1 MVLNDPVEPYASEE
15 PFNPPTSSP
24 DPYSYPDKLSELNAA
39 LGYTVDTSALPSPMP
54 ILGALF
60 GNGKN
65 RLEWE
70 LPHRFAEVS
79 LNMNRKLT
87 PDEVNALA
95 YHWAKANA
103 ISSWGPPIGVLAGLY
118 RANATRTEFRHPL
131 TGPMKSENGWFN
143 GERIRILG
151 KEILRGPPARALLHG
166 FRTANYVFL
175 NSMVFGLLVTTYA
188 ATVLVVGESRDPRL
202 KDISGRRRY
211 KRLAVEGPQAP
222 RGSLPRKDASPSSS
236 SAAAAAAAAAPAEE
250 HDGFFSDDT
259 QFGITYDADNNQT
272 NNNNTNTNTANE
284 SKTPAR
290 PSRNAPQRP
299 PVVRT
304 PRPYTPPAST
314 SKTMSDQM
322 ASSSAS
328 SSSSPPDDFPFSP
341 ADPAPSAWERI
352 RREAESGESAWP
364 ARKE

>member
-1 MVLNDPVEPYASEE
+1 MVLNDPVEPFASEE
-15 PFNPPTSSP
+15 PYDPPTSSP
-24 DPYSYPDKLSELNAA
+24 DPYSYPDKLSELKAA
-39 LGYTVDTSALPSPMP
+39 LGYTVDMSALPSPMP
-54 ILGALF
+54 ILGPLF
-60 GNGKN
+60 GNGKS

-70 LPHRFAEVS
+70 LPQRFAEVT

-131 TGPMKSENGWFN
+131 TGPLKSENGWFN

-151 KEILRGPPARALLHG
+151 KEILRGPPARALVHG

-175 NSMVFGLLVTTYA
+175 NSMVFGLFVTTYA
-188 ATVLVVGESRDPRL
+188 ATVLVVGENRDPRL
-202 KDISGRRRY
+202 KDISGRRRNQ
-211 KRLAVEGPQAP
+211 RRAAEDPQAP
-222 RGSLPRKDASPSSS
+222 MRSLPRKDASPSSS
-236 SAAAAAAAAAPAEE
+236 SAAAAAAEE

-259 QFGITYDADNNQT
+259 QFGITYDVDNNQT
-272 NNNNTNTNTANE
+272 NNNTNTNTANE

-314 SKTMSDQM
+314 SKTMSDQT
-322 ASSSAS
+322 AS